1 LPTSDEVSGQ
11 LESFVGCDCEVEFSE
26 GLFDQGNPES
36 PVSVKCAIKIEDDAP
51 RWQKA
56 VSG

>member
-1 LPTSDEVSGQ
+1 LPGFDEVSGQ
-11 LESFVGCDCEVEFSE
+11 LKSFVTCDYEVEFSE

-36 PVSVKCAIKIEDDAP
+36 PVSVKCAVKIEDDAP
-51 RWQKA
+51 RWQRA

>member
-1 LPTSDEVSGQ
+1 LPTYDEVSGQ
-11 LESFVGCDCEVEFSE
+11 LESFVSCDREVEFSE
-26 GLFDQGNPES
+26 SLFDQENPES

-51 RWQKA
+51 RWQRA

>member
-1 LPTSDEVSGQ
+1 LPTYDEVSGQ
-11 LESFVGCDCEVEFSE
+11 LESLVGCDGEVEFSE
-26 GLFDQGNPES
+26 SLFDQENPES

-51 RWQKA
+51 RWQRA